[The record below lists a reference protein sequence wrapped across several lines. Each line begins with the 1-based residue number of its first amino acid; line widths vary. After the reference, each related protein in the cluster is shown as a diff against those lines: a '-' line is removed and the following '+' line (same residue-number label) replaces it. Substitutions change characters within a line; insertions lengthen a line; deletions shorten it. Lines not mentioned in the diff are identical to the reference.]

1 MVFKIFNL
9 TLLIYS
15 GVEVRFESASQQ
27 IVVFVRVSIA
37 CIAHDYFRLSHQQII
52 VVYCFFQ
59 KRRVVFSYPAILHR
73 LLNLREKETKWE
85 TKLVHQRKTLD

>member
-27 IVVFVRVSIA
+27 IDVFVCVSIA
-37 CIAHDYFRLSHQQII
+37 CIAHDYFRLSHQQITNNG
-52 VVYCFFQ
+52 
-59 KRRVVFSYPAILHR
+59 R
-73 LLNLREKETKWE
+73 LLIFFKRDGWFFHILPFSIDFINLCEK
-85 TKLVHQRKTLD
+85 